1 MNRLI
6 GIASAMFLAL
16 LFIVPVAVAA
26 GPSVPGERVIFTS
39 GADITLPAGQSVDL
53 FIVYNGHARIE
64 GHANTIFVVNGSA
77 ELIGARANGI
87 VAIRSQI
94 AIDGA
99 SVVSGDVRSYESTVM
114 GATSTTVTGRTREFG
129 PDMLLNWR
137 NLGAVLLLVY
147 VAFAVSALVAGVIL
161 AGLAGRQVRAASS
174 LITGE
179 PAMVV
184 GAAVM
189 GLMGIL
195 VAGIAAIVT
204 VVGIP
209 FGVGLLALV
218 LPAMFVVGYIVAGIA
233 IGELIV
239 GRSSPVIRERPYLA
253 AIVGLSL
260 VGLVSII
267 PPIGGLISFVGF
279 GAVVLLTW
287 RVARGGPERVRS
299 GAGQPQV
306 AETAA

>member
-99 SVVSGDVRSYESTVM
+99 SVLSGDVRSYESTVM